1 MLMFFAGFVVGGI
14 VGVFMVSLFSD
25 PMETDGNYM
34 DGDYEAARSEQEKK
48 TDPQTAV
55 SESRWPK

>member
-14 VGVFMVSLFSD
+14 VGVFMMSLFSD
-25 PMETDGNYM
+25 PMETDDSYM

-48 TDPQTAV
+48 TDPQAAV